1 MEVVEF
7 GSEDSMSM
15 WEQPSSSAD
24 GRLPLVKLKCTT
36 VFLVELAMVKSGED
50 FVTWR
55 RLVTYSLL
63 NVARLVNGPD
73 ITSSSIY
80 MLPFKGH
87 LSQPQTCIRI
97 TELRTTAYGEWLIRT
112 EDGEQLLK
120 SVPHREPAHLQRV
133 YELSQ
138 RSEENEQ

>member
-7 GSEDSMSM
+7 GSEDAVSM
-15 WEQPSSSAD
+15 WEQPLSAD

-36 VFLVELAMVKSGED
+36 VFLVELAVVKSGED

-55 RLVTYSLL
+55 RLATYSLL

-73 ITSSSIY
+73 IASSSIY
-80 MLPFKGH
+80 MLPFN

-97 TELRTTAYGEWLIRT
+97 TELHTTAHGEWLIQT

-120 SVPHREPAHLQRV
+120 SVSHREPAHLQRV

-138 RSEENEQ
+138 SSEENAQ